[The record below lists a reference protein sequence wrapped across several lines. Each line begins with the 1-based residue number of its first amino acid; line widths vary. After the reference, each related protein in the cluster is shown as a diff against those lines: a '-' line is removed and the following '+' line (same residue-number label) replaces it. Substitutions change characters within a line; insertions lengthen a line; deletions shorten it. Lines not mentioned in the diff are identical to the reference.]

1 MNYGTFTALEDWTTE
16 DEIVGELSDAL
27 HELSTKDYVA
37 LTLLAELVDAVER
50 RTLLWQK
57 LQAAGFTS
65 RGQAII
71 AYREHTSHREHNH
84 ELSKEA

>member
-1 MNYGTFTALEDWTTE
+1 MNFSTLTTLEDWTTE

-37 LTLLAELVDAVER
+37 LFLLSELVSAVER
-50 RTLLWQK
+50 RTLLWQQ

-65 RGQAII
+65 REQAAI
-71 AYREHTSHREHNH
+71 AYLKRNH

>member
-1 MNYGTFTALEDWTTE
+1 MNFSTLTTLEDWTTE
-16 DEIVGELSDAL
+16 DEIVGEISDAL

-37 LTLLAELVDAVER
+37 LTLLSELVSAVER
-50 RTLLWQK
+50 RTLLWQQ

-65 RGQAII
+65 RGQAIL
-71 AYREHTSHREHNH
+71 AYRECLSHRKHNH